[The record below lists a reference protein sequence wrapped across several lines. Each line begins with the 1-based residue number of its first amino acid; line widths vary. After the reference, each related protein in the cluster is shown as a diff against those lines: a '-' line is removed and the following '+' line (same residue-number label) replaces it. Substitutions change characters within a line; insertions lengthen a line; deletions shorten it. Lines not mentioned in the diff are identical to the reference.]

1 MDSRISFF
9 IMGSVKFYIKSV
21 WIYLEIH
28 FSQIFFKPENV
39 RKSEM
44 ISGAKR
50 KDEWCEMG

>member
-1 MDSRISFF
+1 
-9 IMGSVKFYIKSV
+9 MGSVKFYIKSV